1 MALSPFAS
9 GRAGTAAIEIQ
20 INGLYPTLNKWAKA
34 DPMFNKE
41 VRSASIGLIN
51 ELVIEVQKAAAKAPN
66 PKQATEAARGFRAR
80 PDRVPVIRLN
90 ASSNFVSKTRPN
102 SKRKTK
108 VTRGDVFFG
117 SEFGSKNFR
126 QFPERS
132 APFGAGNRG
141 YYFWPTI
148 EDKAES
154 IRTRYLDA
162 LDQITSKLSK
172 M

>member
-1 MALSPFAS
+1 MADSRFAS
-9 GRAGTAAIEIQ
+9 GRAGQAQIEIQ
-20 INGLYPTLNKWAKA
+20 IEGLFPTLNKWAKA

-41 VRSASIGLIN
+41 VRAASIELIN
-51 ELVIEVQKAAAKAPN
+51 ELVVEVKKAAATAPN
-66 PKQATEAARGFRAR
+66 PRQATEAAKGFRAR
-80 PDRVPVIRLN
+80 PDRIPIIRLD
-90 ASSNFVSKTRPN
+90 AGSNFVSTTRPN
-102 SKRKTK
+102 RKRKTK

-117 SEFGSKNFR
+117 SEFGSKNFK
-126 QFPERS
+126 QFPDRS

-154 IRTRYLDA
+154 IRDRYLEA
-162 LDQITSKLSK
+162 LDRITAKLSR

>member
-1 MALSPFAS
+1 MAASRFAS
-9 GRAGTAAIEIQ
+9 GRAGQAQIEIQ
-20 INGLYPTLNKWAKA
+20 IEGLFPTLNKWAKA

-41 VRSASIGLIN
+41 IRAASIELIN
-51 ELVIEVQKAAAKAPN
+51 ELVVEVKKAAATAPN
-66 PKQATEAARGFRAR
+66 PRQATEAAKGFRAR
-80 PDRVPVIRLN
+80 PDRIPIIRLD
-90 ASSNFVSKTRPN
+90 AGSNFVSTTRPN
-102 SKRKTK
+102 RKRKTK

-117 SEFGSKNFR
+117 SEFGSKNFK
-126 QFPERS
+126 QFPDRS

-154 IRTRYLDA
+154 IRDRYLEA
-162 LDQITSKLSK
+162 LDRITAKLAR

>member
-1 MALSPFAS
+1 VAASRFAS
-9 GRAGTAAIEIQ
+9 GRAGQAQIEIQ
-20 INGLYPTLNKWAKA
+20 IEGLFPTLNKWAKA

-41 VRSASIGLIN
+41 IRAASIELIN
-51 ELVIEVQKAAAKAPN
+51 ELVVEVKKAAATAPN
-66 PKQATEAARGFRAR
+66 PRQATEAAKGFRAR
-80 PDRVPVIRLN
+80 PDRIPIIRLD
-90 ASSNFVSKTRPN
+90 AGSNFVSTTRPN
-102 SKRKTK
+102 RKRKTK

-117 SEFGSKNFR
+117 SEFGSKNFK
-126 QFPERS
+126 QFPDRS

-154 IRTRYLDA
+154 IRDRYLEA
-162 LDQITSKLSK
+162 LDRITAKLAR